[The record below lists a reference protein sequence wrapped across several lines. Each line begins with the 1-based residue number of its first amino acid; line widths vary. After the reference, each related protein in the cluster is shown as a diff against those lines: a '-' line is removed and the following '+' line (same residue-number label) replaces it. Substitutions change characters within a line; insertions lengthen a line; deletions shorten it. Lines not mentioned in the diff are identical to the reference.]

1 MDASERTMKQIV
13 LQRMGRCR
21 VCHRTPSPDDIE
33 TVSKESDV
41 WTMVVQCPDCHARS
55 FVAAVLNE
63 ADADKAAV
71 ALRRMSEGEISLEL
85 GEGEVEY
92 VEVDDEPA
100 GEPVDVDDVLELHD
114 YLDTFDGNF
123 RRLFSA

>member
-1 MDASERTMKQIV
+1 MKQIV

-71 ALRRMSEGEISLEL
+71 ALRRMSEGEFSLEL
-85 GEGEVEY
+85 GDGEVEY
-92 VEVDDEPA
+92 LEIEDQPP
-100 GEPVDVDDVLELHD
+100 GELVTVDDVLEMHD
-114 YLDTFDGNF
+114 YLDRFDGNF
-123 RRLFSA
+123 KRLFGT

>member
-1 MDASERTMKQIV
+1 MKQIV

-71 ALRRMSEGEISLEL
+71 ALRRMSEGDLATEL
-85 GEGEVEY
+85 GDGEVEY
-92 VEVDDEPA
+92 VEQDEP
-100 GEPVDVDDVLELHD
+100 EPADPVTVDDVLEMHD

-123 RRLFSA
+123 KRVFGA

>member
-1 MDASERTMKQIV
+1 MKQIV

-21 VCHRTPSPDDIE
+21 VCHRTPSPEDIE
-33 TVSKESDV
+33 TISKESDV

-71 ALRRMSEGEISLEL
+71 ALRRMSESDLTLEL
-85 GEGEVEY
+85 GAGEVDY
-92 VEVDDEPA
+92 VDDVEP
-100 GEPVDVDDVLELHD
+100 EPRARVDVDDVLEMHE

-123 RRLFSA
+123 KRLFGT

>member
-1 MDASERTMKQIV
+1 MKQIV

-21 VCHRTPSPDDIE
+21 VCHRTPSPEDIE

-63 ADADKAAV
+63 ADADKASV
-71 ALRRMSEGEISLEL
+71 ALRRMSEGEQSLEL

-92 VEVDDEPA
+92 MEVDEAPPGA
-100 GEPVDVDDVLELHD
+100 LVDVDDVLEMHQ
-114 YLDTFDGNF
+114 YLGTFDGNF
-123 RRLFSA
+123 KRLFKA

>member
-1 MDASERTMKQIV
+1 MKQIV

-21 VCHRTPSPDDIE
+21 VCHRPPSPEDIE

-63 ADADKAAV
+63 ADADKAAF
-71 ALRRMSEGEISLEL
+71 ALRRMSEGEGEVAIEL
-85 GEGEVEY
+85 ADGEVEY
-92 VEVDDEPA
+92 VDEPEPEPRERVTVDDILDMHE
-100 GEPVDVDDVLELHD
+100 

-123 RRLFSA
+123 KRLFGT

>member
-1 MDASERTMKQIV
+1 MKQIV
-13 LQRMGRCR
+13 LRRMGRCR
-21 VCHRTPSPDDIE
+21 VCHRTPSAEDVE

-71 ALRRMSEGEISLEL
+71 ALRRMSEGDLPLEL

-92 VEVDDEPA
+92 VEEVEP
-100 GEPVDVDDVLELHD
+100 GERVDVDDVLELHD
-114 YLDTFDGNF
+114 YLGTFDGNF
-123 RRLFSA
+123 KRLFAE

>member
-1 MDASERTMKQIV
+1 MKQIV

-71 ALRRMSEGEISLEL
+71 ALRRMSEGDLSPALS
-85 GEGEVEY
+85 EGEVEY
-92 VEVDDEPA
+92 LDADDAERSERVSVDDI
-100 GEPVDVDDVLELHD
+100 LNMHD
-114 YLDTFDGNF
+114 FLDTFDGNF
-123 RRLFSA
+123 KRHFGT

>member
-1 MDASERTMKQIV
+1 MKQIV

-71 ALRRMSEGEISLEL
+71 ALRRMSEGEFSLEL

-92 VEVDDEPA
+92 LEIEDHPPDEP
-100 GEPVDVDDVLELHD
+100 VSVDDVLEMHD
-114 YLDTFDGNF
+114 YLDRFDGNF
-123 RRLFSA
+123 KRLFGT

>member
-1 MDASERTMKQIV
+1 MKQIV

-71 ALRRMSEGEISLEL
+71 ALRRMSEGELHLEL
-85 GEGEVEY
+85 GEGVVEY
-92 VEVDDEPA
+92 DESVEDETADPLT
-100 GEPVDVDDVLELHD
+100 VDDVLEMHD
-114 YLDTFDGNF
+114 YLGTFDGNF
-123 RRLFSA
+123 KRLFGG

>member
-21 VCHRTPSPDDIE
+21 VCHRTPSAEDVE

-41 WTMVVQCPDCHARS
+41 WTMVVQCPDCRARS

-92 VEVDDEPA
+92 EASEQREP
-100 GEPVDVDDVLELHD
+100 GERVSVDDVLEMHD
-114 YLDTFDGNF
+114 YLGTFDGNF
-123 RRLFSA
+123 KRLFGT